1 MNPRSCIIFWMQKP
15 SAEMPRCVR
24 DSRQV
29 VGVRGTL
36 ESGGHSAEGRGVL
49 LVAMEAEQPQGAAV
63 L

>member
-1 MNPRSCIIFWMQKP
+1 
-15 SAEMPRCVR
+15 MPRCVG

-49 LVAMEAEQPQGAAV
+49 LVAVEAEQPQGAVV